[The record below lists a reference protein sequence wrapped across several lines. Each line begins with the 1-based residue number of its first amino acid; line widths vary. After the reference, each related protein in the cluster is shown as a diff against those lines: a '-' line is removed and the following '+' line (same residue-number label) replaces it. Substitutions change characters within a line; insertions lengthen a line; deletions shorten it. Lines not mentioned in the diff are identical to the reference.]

1 MGICTFPLSCTWC
14 FVVPFLWTGGEG
26 NASAELWLEEVEFAD
41 EDSDK
46 SEGDFW
52 SEEAEREQP
61 NVETDSF
68 RNDTEGPYISPRG
81 ALAPLPSATP
91 VNKTV

>member
-1 MGICTFPLSCTWC
+1 M
-14 FVVPFLWTGGEG
+14 
-26 NASAELWLEEVEFAD
+26 EFAD

-52 SEEAEREQP
+52 SEKAEREQP
-61 NVETDSF
+61 SVETDSF
-68 RNDTEGPYISPRG
+68 RNDNEGPYIFSRG
-81 ALAPLPSATP
+81 ALAPSPSATP